1 MYTLQLQLKL
11 ISCRSVCYK
20 LSWLLKWNYSCI
32 FLCCCLIP
40 SHHVCVTGI
49 VFLPDSISYLIASN
63 ACGHLIQQ
71 NSGRCVDRAK
81 KLRGLS
87 EFVQRKEAEIL
98 YWDPLEWCFERSKWL
113 FFFFF
118 QNKCIYLFEFEKC
131 LSNFFVVFVPNI
143 PRGQCSPCLYNFN
156 LISQV
161 AICLY
166 WNDRSWN
173 NHDFCESKGLHKKQN
188 FRLKPQM
195 QCKYVGIILK

>member
-118 QNKCIYLFEFEKC
+118 KISVFIYLSSKSVWVISLWFLYQIYQED
-131 LSNFFVVFVPNI
+131 NAVPV
-143 PRGQCSPCLYNFN
+143 YTT
-156 LISQV
+156 LISSHRWLFACIGMTV
-161 AICLY
+161 AGITTISVSPKVY
-166 WNDRSWN
+166 IK
-173 NHDFCESKGLHKKQN
+173 SKTLD
-188 FRLKPQM
+188 
-195 QCKYVGIILK
+195 

>member
-1 MYTLQLQLKL
+1 MSVWQALSSCQTAYPTSLHLTPVVTWYNKTVEGVLIEQKNWEAFQSLCREKKQRYCIETL
-11 ISCRSVCYK
+11 
-20 LSWLLKWNYSCI
+20 WNDV
-32 FLCCCLIP
+32 L
-40 SHHVCVTGI
+40 
-49 VFLPDSISYLIASN
+49 
-63 ACGHLIQQ
+63 
-71 NSGRCVDRAK
+71 
-81 KLRGLS
+81 
-87 EFVQRKEAEIL
+87 KEANG
-98 YWDPLEWCFERSKWL
+98 F

-161 AICLY
+161 AMCLY